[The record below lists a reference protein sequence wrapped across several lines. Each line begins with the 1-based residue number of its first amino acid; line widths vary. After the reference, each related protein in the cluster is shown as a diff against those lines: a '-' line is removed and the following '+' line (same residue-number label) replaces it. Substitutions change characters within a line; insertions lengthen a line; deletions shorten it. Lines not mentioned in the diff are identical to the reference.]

1 MLKSSLRIA
10 KGRNV
15 ICRNLVTSSNPH
27 ASWIFSKEAS
37 KSTGHSSLLANRN
50 EVYEVRV
57 EDVSPAKWED
67 YLKNKAEFMSLLH
80 SKTDACQLV
89 AGWKFI
95 YGDANFR
102 AMYLLKYPEGW
113 SDIDKSRKIL
123 KNDEEYDS
131 AEKSGWKLLRNQE
144 SEFLKAFSYW
154 PIPTAREG
162 NNIYDVRSYELK
174 PGSMY
179 DWGNY
184 WSKGINCRKNVRDD
198 IPYAGFFTQLGRLH
212 TIYHIWCYT
221 DLADRKACREGTWD
235 NAGWNDVVANT
246 VPLIRS
252 MKTRILEPLPF
263 SPTQ

>member
-1 MLKSSLRIA
+1 MSIDRSAMRV
-10 KGRNV
+10 R
-15 ICRNLVTSSNPH
+15 LVE
-27 ASWIFSKEAS
+27 AIF
-37 KSTGHSSLLANRN
+37 
-50 EVYEVRV
+50 
-57 EDVSPAKWED
+57 
-67 YLKNKAEFMSLLH
+67 
-80 SKTDACQLV
+80 Q
-89 AGWKFI
+89 
-95 YGDANFR
+95 
-102 AMYLLKYPEGW
+102 GW

-198 IPYAGFFTQLGRLH
+198 IPYVCLFPKYL
-212 TIYHIWCYT
+212 I
-221 DLADRKACREGTWD
+221 LATYLS
-235 NAGWNDVVANT
+235 T
-246 VPLIRS
+246 SILIQ
-252 MKTRILEPLPF
+252 I
-263 SPTQ
+263 